1 MYLQRLTINNFKN
14 YEEAELAF
22 SGKINCFVGNNGVGK
37 TNLLDAIHY
46 LSVTKSFFNLVDNQN
61 IRHDSPF
68 FAIHGTYIT
77 GGEMQDMV
85 SCIQQRNQKK
95 QLKIN
100 KKDYDRMADHIG
112 RFPVVMISP
121 SDRDLIN
128 DGSDLRRKF
137 LDGVISQFDR
147 AYLDDLIAYN
157 KALVQRNALL
167 KHFEEMRF
175 FDYTL
180 LEIWDH
186 QLIQTGMRI
195 YEKRKAFL
203 EGFVP
208 MFSHYFAFI
217 SNSREQV
224 DVVYET
230 QLGEL
235 DMEGLLAANIDRDRS
250 ARYTTVGIHKDD
262 LDFRIDTYPVK
273 KFGSQGQQK
282 SFVVAIKLA
291 QFHYTRQVKRFKP
304 ILLLDDIFDKLDDLR
319 VEQIIRLVGE
329 DGFGQV
335 FITDTQRERIA
346 GIFSKIEI
354 DHKIFEIVDG
364 VINESKEQSEK

>member
-46 LSVTKSFFNLVDNQN
+46 LSVTKSFFNLADNQN
-61 IRHDSPF
+61 IRHESPF

-77 GGEMQDMV
+77 NGEMQDLV

-157 KALVQRNALL
+157 KALMQRNALL
-167 KHFEEMRF
+167 KQFDEMRF
-175 FDYTL
+175 FDNTL

-186 QLIQTGMRI
+186 QLSQTGMRI
-195 YEKRKAFL
+195 FDKRKAFL

-208 MFSHYFAFI
+208 MFSHYFSFI

-230 QLGEL
+230 QLGES

-262 LDFRIDTYPVK
+262 LDFRIDTYPIK

-282 SFVVAIKLA
+282 SFVIAIKLA
-291 QFHYTRQVKRFKP
+291 QFHYTRQVKGSKP
-304 ILLLDDIFDKLDDLR
+304 ILLLDDIFDKLDGLR

-335 FITDTQRERIA
+335 FITDTQRDRIA

-354 DHKIFEIVDG
+354 DHKIFEIIDG
-364 VINESKEQSEK
+364 NVNESKETVQ

>member
-1 MYLQRLTINNFKN
+1 MYLQQLTLSNFKN

-46 LSVTKSFFNLVDNQN
+46 LSFTKSFFNLADNQN
-61 IRHDSPF
+61 IKHDSPF

-77 GGEMQDMV
+77 DGKMQDMV
-85 SCIQQRNQKK
+85 SCIQQRSQKK

-100 KKDYDRMADHIG
+100 KKEYDRMADHIG

-137 LDGVISQFDR
+137 LDSVISQFDR

-157 KALVQRNALL
+157 KALTQRNALL
-167 KHFEEMRF
+167 KQFEEMRF
-175 FDYTL
+175 FDNAL

-186 QLIQTGMRI
+186 QLHQTGTRI
-195 YEKRKAFL
+195 YDKRKAFL

-208 MFSHYFAFI
+208 MFRHYFAFI
-217 SNSREQV
+217 SNSREKV
-224 DVVYET
+224 DIEYET
-230 QLGEL
+230 QLGAFN
-235 DMEGLLAANIDRDRS
+235 MEGLLSANIDRDRS

-262 LDFRIDTYPVK
+262 LDFRIDSYPIK

-282 SFVVAIKLA
+282 SFVIAVKLA
-291 QFHYTRQVKRFKP
+291 QFHFTRQVKGFKP

-354 DHKIFEIVDG
+354 DHKIFEIIDG
-364 VINESKEQSEK
+364 RVNETIDSF

>member
-14 YEEAELAF
+14 YEEADLAF

-46 LSVTKSFFNLVDNQN
+46 LSVTKSFFNLADNQN
-61 IRHDSPF
+61 IKHDSPF
-68 FAIHGTYIT
+68 FAIHGTYVT
-77 GGEMQDMV
+77 GGDTTDLV

-100 KKDYDRMADHIG
+100 KKEYDRMADHIG

-167 KHFEEMRF
+167 KQFEEMRF
-175 FDYTL
+175 FDSTL
-180 LEIWDH
+180 LEIWDY
-186 QLIQTGMRI
+186 QLNQTGTRI
-195 YEKRKAFL
+195 YDKRISFL
-203 EGFVP
+203 KGFVP
-208 MFSHYFAFI
+208 LFSNYFAFI
-217 SNSREQV
+217 SNSRENV
-224 DVVYET
+224 DIVYET
-230 QLGEL
+230 QLGEVT
-235 DMEGLLAANIDRDRS
+235 MEGLLTSNLERDRA
-250 ARYTTVGIHKDD
+250 ARYTTGGIHKDD

-282 SFVVAIKLA
+282 SFVIAIKLA
-291 QFHYTRQVKRFKP
+291 QFHFTRQVKGFKP
-304 ILLLDDIFDKLDDLR
+304 ILLLDDIFDKLDGLR

-329 DGFGQV
+329 EGFGQV
-335 FITDTQRERIA
+335 FITDTQRDRIA

-354 DHKIFEIVDG
+354 DHKIFEIIDG
-364 VINESKEQSEK
+364 NIVETNETL

>member
-1 MYLQRLTINNFKN
+1 MYLQRLTLSNFKN

-46 LSVTKSFFNLVDNQN
+46 LSFTKSFFNLADNQN
-61 IRHDSPF
+61 IKHDSPF
-68 FAIHGTYIT
+68 FAIYGTYIT
-77 GGEMQDMV
+77 GGEMQDIV
-85 SCIQQRNQKK
+85 SCIQQRSQKK

-100 KKDYDRMADHIG
+100 KKECDRMADHIG

-128 DGSDLRRKF
+128 DGSELRRRF

-157 KALVQRNALL
+157 KALTQRNALL
-167 KHFEEMRF
+167 KQFEEMRF
-175 FDYTL
+175 FDDSL
-180 LEIWDH
+180 LEIWNH
-186 QLIQTGMRI
+186 QLQQTGTRI
-195 YEKRKAFL
+195 YDKRKIFL
-203 EGFVP
+203 ESFVP
-208 MFSHYFAFI
+208 MFRHYFAFI

-224 DVVYET
+224 DIGYET
-230 QLGEL
+230 QLGAL
-235 DMEGLLAANIDRDRS
+235 NMASLLAAKIDRDRS
-250 ARYTTVGIHKDD
+250 VRYTTAGIHKDD
-262 LDFRIDTYPVK
+262 LDFRIDSYPIK

-282 SFVVAIKLA
+282 SFVIAVKLA
-291 QFHYTRQVKRFKP
+291 QFHFTRQVKGFNP
-304 ILLLDDIFDKLDDLR
+304 ILLLDDIFDKLDGLR

-335 FITDTQRERIA
+335 FITDTQLDRIA

-354 DHKIFEIVDG
+354 DHKIFEIKDG
-364 VINESKEQSEK
+364 RVNETIVSY

>member
-14 YEEAELAF
+14 YEEAELSF
-22 SGKINCFVGNNGVGK
+22 SSKINCFVVNNGVGK

-46 LSVTKSFFNLVDNQN
+46 LSVTKSFFNLADNQN
-61 IRHDSPF
+61 IRHESPF
-68 FAIHGTYIT
+68 FAIHGNYIT
-77 GGEMQDMV
+77 GGEMQDLV

-137 LDGVISQFDR
+137 LDGVIAQFDR

-157 KALVQRNALL
+157 KALMQRNALL
-167 KHFEEMRF
+167 KQFEEMRF
-175 FDYTL
+175 FDNTL
-180 LEIWDH
+180 LEIWDY
-186 QLIQTGMRI
+186 QLNQTGTRI
-195 YEKRKAFL
+195 YEKRKTFL

-208 MFSHYFAFI
+208 LFRHYFAFI

-235 DMEGLLAANIDRDRS
+235 NMEGLLAANLDRDRA

-262 LDFRIDTYPVK
+262 LDFRIDSYPVK

-282 SFVVAIKLA
+282 SFVIAIKLA
-291 QFHYTRQVKRFKP
+291 QFQYTRQIKGFTP
-304 ILLLDDIFDKLDDLR
+304 ILLLDDIFDKLDGLR

-335 FITDTQRERIA
+335 FITDTQRDRIA

-364 VINESKEQSEK
+364 SIHETLQYS